1 MNPLGLGYLRIMGNR
16 NDCDMISDS
25 KWSACDDVARAGE
38 SLWCSHQ
45 VAEPNRLRHT
55 PVTYAVWFTSTRCR
69 YCFTLEEHGRITVFL
84 SRFGSFLRSESKFSK
99 LPVQSSHQCV
109 TCAHEKNSFS
119 VIWTRCK
126 CFGTSMHM
134 IMYNSLLFPTLSIAY
149 VMLIKMYCNGLY
161 GIASPPQRLGI
172 SSLHKSLHA
181 KWLLFCYFF

>member
-99 LPVQSSHQCV
+99 LPVQSSHHYV
-109 TCAHEKNSFS
+109 TYLITLNKLPMLWYIHANDYVQFS
-119 VIWTRCK
+119 ALCYIINCLCHVDQNVLH
-126 CFGTSMHM
+126 G
-134 IMYNSLLFPTLSIAY
+134 SLLNSPFPTTFRHFIA
-149 VMLIKMYCNGLY
+149 
-161 GIASPPQRLGI
+161 
-172 SSLHKSLHA
+172 
-181 KWLLFCYFF
+181 

>member
-1 MNPLGLGYLRIMGNR
+1 MWRESVFPPSKFLRP
-16 NDCDMISDS
+16 ISEQ
-25 KWSACDDVARAGE
+25 RE
-38 SLWCSHQ
+38 SLSSMT
-45 VAEPNRLRHT
+45 LK
-55 PVTYAVWFTSTRCR
+55 PVIWWNLHARFTA
-69 YCFTLEEHGRITVFL
+69 YNTVFL
-84 SRFGSFLRSESKFSK
+84 SRFGSFLRSELKFSK

-119 VIWTRCK
+119 FIWTRCK

-161 GIASPPQRLGI
+161 GIVSPPQHLGI

-181 KWLLFCYFF
+181 KWLNKLS